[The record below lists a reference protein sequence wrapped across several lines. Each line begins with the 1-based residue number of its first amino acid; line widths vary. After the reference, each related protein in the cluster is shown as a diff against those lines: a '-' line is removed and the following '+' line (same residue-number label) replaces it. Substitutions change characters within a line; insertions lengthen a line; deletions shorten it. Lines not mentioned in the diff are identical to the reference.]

1 VIAQEG
7 GAKAGALYQVL
18 CSSGP
23 LSSLTKADY
32 AQLLRGM
39 ASTEHRLVEQ
49 APDGTIML
57 GEQGERLTASRDFYA
72 IFSTDEEWRLVSS
85 GRTLGTIPISNPVG
99 VGVVIA
105 FAGRRW
111 RIETVD
117 DRGKVIEVVQH
128 RSGKIPKFDNVMNEP
143 VHDRLSAEMRA
154 VLQDTSVPGF
164 LDDAAKG
171 YLSEGR
177 VAFRQLGLDSGSLVS
192 AGKDT
197 HVFTW
202 HGSDVNAVLGFAF
215 ASAGLECAVMDVG
228 VTVLDTHPDV
238 VLAIM
243 KQIAERPPDID
254 SVAEFVENL
263 QSAKFDEMVPED
275 LLRRLWTRSRQDVA
289 DRVAR
294 IVQGMVAAFPS

>member
-1 VIAQEG
+1 
-7 GAKAGALYQVL
+7 
-18 CSSGP
+18 
-23 LSSLTKADY
+23 
-32 AQLLRGM
+32 
-39 ASTEHRLVEQ
+39 
-49 APDGTIML
+49 
-57 GEQGERLTASRDFYA
+57 
-72 IFSTDEEWRLVSS
+72 
-85 GRTLGTIPISNPVG
+85 
-99 VGVVIA
+99 
-105 FAGRRW
+105 
-111 RIETVD
+111 
-117 DRGKVIEVVQH
+117 
-128 RSGKIPKFDNVMNEP
+128 
-143 VHDRLSAEMRA
+143 
-154 VLQDTSVPGF
+154 
-164 LDDAAKG
+164 
-171 YLSEGR
+171 R

-275 LLRRLWTRSRQDVA
+275 LLRRLWTRSRQGVA